1 MIPGKLYKTF
11 IGHVSFDKGKHV
23 PNKSLFILLVIEDV
37 MDIYCDIKITVLY
50 KTQTL
55 VRDMRKEQFFL
66 WFKEVE

>member
-11 IGHVSFDKGKHV
+11 IGQVSFDTGNHV
-23 PNKSLFILLVIEDV
+23 PDKSLFILLAIEDV